1 MGGDRVKIT
10 YRARSLGQDRS
21 LARDRSLGG
30 PKAGAWE
37 GNKGK
42 SVGVESG
49 RSMGGDNSPG
59 AWEGPGG
66 T

>member
-1 MGGDRVKIT
+1 MGEDRVKIT
-10 YRARSLGQDRS
+10 YRAKSLGQDRS

-49 RSMGGDNSPG
+49 RSM
-59 AWEGPGG
+59 
-66 T
+66 

>member
-10 YRARSLGQDRS
+10 YRARILTQ
-21 LARDRSLGG
+21 DRSLGG
-30 PKAGAWE
+30 LKEGTWE

>member
-10 YRARSLGQDRS
+10 YRARS

-49 RSMGGDNSPG
+49 RSM
-59 AWEGPGG
+59 
-66 T
+66 